1 VIYKGSRGHNRCTSA
16 GLGGIAPGNGA
27 VLTPIDDR
35 KKGRET
41 ASLRLD
47 QLLVQRGLFASR
59 EAARRAVMAGSVE
72 VEGRRVDKPGT
83 AVRQEA
89 RIEVAAREPFVSR
102 AGRKL
107 AAALDHFAVDL
118 SALNWAGL
126 VCLDVGASTGGFTD
140 CLLQRGA
147 ARVYAVDV
155 GYGQLD
161 QRLRNDPR
169 VVVMDRV
176 NARLLPPDALPEPCG
191 LITVDVSFI
200 SLLKVVPALLPH
212 LSPGSPGSPQ
222 GLLLPMIKPQFE
234 AGRGAVGKG
243 GILRDEAVRRRVIE
257 ECAAGIADLGLE
269 PLGVF
274 DSPVAGSGGNR
285 EAFALFRL
293 RGDA

>member
-1 VIYKGSRGHNRCTSA
+1 
-16 GLGGIAPGNGA
+16 
-27 VLTPIDDR
+27 LTRIDDLKR
-35 KKGRET
+35 GRVP
-41 ASLRLD
+41 AVRLD
-47 QLLVQRGLFASR
+47 QLLVERGLFPSR
-59 EAARRAVMAGSVE
+59 EQARRAVMAGTVQ

-83 AVRQEA
+83 PVAGESRV
-89 RIEVAAREPFVSR
+89 EVLGPKEPYVSR

-107 AAALDHFAVDL
+107 AHALDHFGLDP
-118 SALNWAGL
+118 AGR

-169 VVVMDRV
+169 VVVMERI
-176 NARLLPPDALPEPCG
+176 NARGLEPDALPEPCS
-191 LITVDVSFI
+191 LIVIDVSFI

-212 LSPGSPGSPQ
+212 LASG

-243 GILRDEAVRRRVIE
+243 GILRDEEVRARVVA
-257 ECAAGIADLGLE
+257 ECAAGIAALGLQ

-274 DSPVAGSGGNR
+274 DSPVAGTGGNR
-285 EAFALFRL
+285 EAFALFRK
-293 RGDA
+293 GEA

>member
-1 VIYKGSRGHNRCTSA
+1 MIADIAGTAVAALPGSAESSRGND
-16 GLGGIAPGNGA
+16 A

-59 EAARRAVMAGSVE
+59 EAARRAVMAGGVE

-83 AVRQEA
+83 AVREEV
-89 RIEVAAREPFVSR
+89 RIEVAVREPFASR

-107 AAALDHFAVDL
+107 AAALDHFEVDP
-118 SALNWAGL
+118 SGL

-161 QRLRNDPR
+161 LRLRSDPR

-176 NARLLPPDALPEPCG
+176 NARLLPADALPERCG

-200 SLLKVVPALLPH
+200 SLLKVVPALMPH
-212 LSPGSPGSPQ
+212 LAAG

-243 GILRDEAVRRRVIE
+243 GILRDEAVRRRVIQ
-257 ECAAGIADLGLE
+257 ECAAGIAALGVE

-274 DSPVAGSGGNR
+274 DSPVAGTGGNR
-285 EAFALFRL
+285 EAFALFRE
-293 RGDA
+293 RQGRQGNA